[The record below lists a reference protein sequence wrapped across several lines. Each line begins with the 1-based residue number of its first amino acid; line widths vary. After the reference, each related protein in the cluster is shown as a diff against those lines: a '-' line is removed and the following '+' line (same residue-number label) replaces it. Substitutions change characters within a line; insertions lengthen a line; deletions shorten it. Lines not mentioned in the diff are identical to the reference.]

1 MTDIALSLPADKQE
15 KRMFGNYFKYMYKNY
30 ALYQKTIKSKL
41 NILMF
46 MWSFKMK
53 IGSGVITISYFC
65 GYSSGYWLN
74 WI

>member
-1 MTDIALSLPADKQE
+1 MTDTALSLPADKQE
-15 KRMFGNYFKYMYKNY
+15 KRMFGNYLKYKNY

-46 MWSFKMK
+46 MWNFKMK

>member
-1 MTDIALSLPADKQE
+1 MTDTALSLPADKQE

-46 MWSFKMK
+46 M
-53 IGSGVITISYFC
+53 
-65 GYSSGYWLN
+65 
-74 WI
+74 